1 MTPTQE
7 PQESGSVAIA
17 SAVGRAGARAFW
29 SLPKHVLSVHCN
41 AKECSSSSAMN
52 STFATNLIIQEIAFF
67 CNANSWVCTRIH
79 HGRPQETSIQK
90 LNITLPDTAP
100 LPSALGTRQNLENT
114 RQRTLGELYIGN
126 GLFAEYFLSCHL
138 TLGKEKSLSR
148 CQVTVTDPLP
158 SVSFGTRQ
166 RRLQWVPPPVPVP
179 IALVGTRQSRL
190 LCRVSSGRPLGKE
203 SSSGPL
209 CQPLCRVRWAALGKG
224 SFFAECLDHNTRQRR
239 LYRF

>member
-114 RQRTLGELYIGN
+114 RCRV
-126 GLFAEYFLSCHL
+126 LFIVPF
-138 TLGKEKSLSR
+138 
-148 CQVTVTDPLP
+148 D
-158 SVSFGTRQ
+158 TRQ
-166 RRLQWVPPPVPVP
+166 RKVAVTVPSD
-179 IALVGTRQSRL
+179 GD
-190 LCRVSSGRPLGKE
+190 
-203 SSSGPL
+203 
-209 CQPLCRVRWAALGKG
+209 G
-224 SFFAECLDHNTRQRR
+224 SFAECFLWHSAKTAPVGPTASPCADSSRR
-239 LYRF
+239 HSAK